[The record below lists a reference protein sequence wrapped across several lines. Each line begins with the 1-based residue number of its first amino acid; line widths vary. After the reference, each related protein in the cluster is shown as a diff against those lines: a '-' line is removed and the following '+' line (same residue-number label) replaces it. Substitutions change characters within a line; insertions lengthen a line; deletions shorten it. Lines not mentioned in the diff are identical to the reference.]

1 MAEDKLKDTTNPF
14 KEGVSYDEFLSNVK
28 GKETVDSLL
37 KKSDCTVEQIK
48 WIKEELTNHN
58 KNKK

>member
-1 MAEDKLKDTTNPF
+1 MGADKLKDTTNPF

-37 KKSDCTVEQIK
+37 KKADCTVEQIK

-58 KNKK
+58 KNNK